1 MTDFIPRLIDLA
13 IRIQQIPAPT
23 FEEGP
28 RAAFVRDRFLEEGLA
43 DVSQDALG
51 NVYARLPGRTLP
63 SPGTAKEHARPL
75 IVSAHLDTVFPVKTD
90 LQVRR
95 EPNKIHGPGLGDN
108 SLGVAALIG
117 LVWKLREQQVQLP
130 GDVWLAADVGEEGL
144 GDLRGMR
151 AVLDRFGPEVR
162 AYLIVEGLALSH
174 VYHRAVGVQ
183 RYRITARTQGGHSWS
198 DHGRP
203 SAIHELARLVTTLTR
218 LRLPAQPRT
227 TLNVGTIS
235 GGTTVNTIASEARL
249 ELDLRSERED
259 TLADL
264 IREVEDTL
272 ASTQRE
278 GVVFEAGIISRRPP
292 GEIPADHPLIQ
303 LALECVRAQGLEA
316 ALTAGSTDA
325 NIPLSRGLPAVVLGV
340 TTGGG
345 AHTINE
351 FIDVSPIGQGMAQLV
366 NFVSRVWQETI
377 DD

>member
-1 MTDFIPRLIDLA
+1 MTDQITRLLDLA

-51 NVYARLPGRTLP
+51 NVYARLPGHTLP
-63 SPGTAKEHARPL
+63 SPSSVKEHARPL

-90 LQVRR
+90 LEVRR
-95 EPNKIHGPGLGDN
+95 EANKIHGPGLGDN
-108 SLGVAALIG
+108 SLGVAALFG
-117 LVWKLREQQVQLP
+117 LIWKLREQQVQMP
-130 GDVWLAADVGEEGL
+130 GDVWLAEDVGEEGL

-162 AYLIVEGLALSH
+162 AYLIVEGLAFGH

-198 DHGRP
+198 DYGRP
-203 SAIHELARLVTTLTR
+203 SAIHELAGLVAKLTQ
-218 LRLPAQPRT
+218 LQLPAQPRT

-249 ELDLRSERED
+249 ELDLRSERGD
-259 TLADL
+259 ALADL
-264 IREVEDTL
+264 IKEVEDSI
-272 ASTQRE
+272 ASARRE
-278 GVVFEAGIISRRPP
+278 GLTIEAQVISRRPP

-303 LALECVRAQGLEA
+303 LALECVRAQGLEGT
-316 ALTAGSTDA
+316 LTAGSTDA

-351 FIDVSPIGQGMAQLV
+351 FIDVTPIGQGMAHLV
-366 NFVSRVWQETI
+366 SFVSRVWQETI
-377 DD
+377 VD